1 MPLVI
6 DTNVGPQLYPGAAMM
21 IAVPLKNT
29 QKTLNDLA
37 LILLR
42 SATCRSA
49 RWSTSWTT
57 R

>member
-1 MPLVI
+1 MI